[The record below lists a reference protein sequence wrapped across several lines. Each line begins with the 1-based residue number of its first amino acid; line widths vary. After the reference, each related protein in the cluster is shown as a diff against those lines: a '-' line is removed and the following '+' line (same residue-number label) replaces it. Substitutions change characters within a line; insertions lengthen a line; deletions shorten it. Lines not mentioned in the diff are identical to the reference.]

1 VSAGP
6 WLDEAHSDQTLRA
19 QRRVAT
25 ELPLFAGHFPQ
36 DPILPGIV
44 QVQWSIELAARL
56 DPERFAQ
63 DRFRGLARVKF
74 RQPVRPPS
82 TLEFVLEAAAGTI
95 AFSVRSTLGL
105 HTQGRLRYLD

>member
-1 VSAGP
+1 MSAPP
-6 WLDEAHSDQTLRA
+6 WLTLEPKDQALRA
-19 QRRVAT
+19 QRRVSAD
-25 ELPLFAGHFPQ
+25 LALFEGHFPG

-44 QVQWSIELAARL
+44 QVQWSVELAARL
-56 DPERFAQ
+56 DPERFHE

-74 RQPVRPPS
+74 KQAVRPPA

-95 AFSVRSTLGL
+95 AFTVTSTLGL